1 MAYANQFA
9 SNANHCA
16 FVEDQG
22 INESLSLMNVNRQP
36 YADDML
42 QRYFNAPK
50 YRDITCLPEH
60 IRCIDGGIYVSPEA
74 GVSTLGS
81 VAYTRI
87 VSVGID
93 AKEYRDI
100 GNSPTIDPER
110 LANMG
115 SDFKSY
121 NYILPVGATTIGESN
136 SPSDSFRAQT
146 HAILSD
152 PRYRYRHG
160 DSDTGLMGTVA
171 RLSHMRTGD
180 MGEYRPGKVCIQCP
194 TCRHSPVLV
203 RWDQPSDICDHCG
216 AIVYGADVL
225 NLWEE
230 VSNYMNDAQPA
241 KRFMNTIERIVLVHD
256 LRETVDKCP
265 DQLGTTCFI
274 SDGPLAIFG
283 PAHWL
288 NGPLLNFVHQIYS
301 LSEDI
306 CGRRPLI
313 LGIQKGGDLVE
324 HARSVLPILPVGSV
338 MALYDDYRRRYV
350 KGDHYI
356 PERGFGYG
364 SYYGGDFIYISELG
378 ELYVFSLPF
387 PFTREKVGDHFGTF
401 NAMATAYQ
409 ELPRATQFI
418 DAYRCDMFE
427 GALVP
432 IVLANDLASIGE
444 SGSGKVLDAL
454 TNKALSEGSGGL
466 SIIGTDKFDEEVG
479 DGVQGILC

>member
-1 MAYANQFA
+1 MAYTNQFA
-9 SNANHCA
+9 SNANHSA

-22 INESLSLMNVNRQP
+22 INESLSLMNINRQAS
-36 YADDML
+36 ADDML
-42 QRYFNAPK
+42 QRYFKAPK
-50 YRDITCLPEH
+50 YSDSTWLPEH

-74 GVSTLGS
+74 GVRTPGS
-81 VAYTRI
+81 VAYVRI
-87 VSVGID
+87 VSLRLA
-93 AKEYRDI
+93 AKEYQDI
-100 GNSPTIDPER
+100 GSGSTIDPDG

-121 NYILPVGATTIGESN
+121 NYILPVGATTMGESN
-136 SPSDSFRAQT
+136 SPFESYRAQT

-152 PRYRYRHG
+152 PRYRYRPG

-171 RLSHMRTGD
+171 RLSQMRTGD
-180 MGEYRPGKVCIQCP
+180 MGEYHPGKVCIECP
-194 TCRHSPVLV
+194 VCRHSPVLV
-203 RWDQPSDICDHCG
+203 HWDQPSDICGQCG

-225 NLWEE
+225 NLWVE
-230 VSNYMNDAQPA
+230 VNDYMNDAQPA
-241 KRFMNTIERIVLVHD
+241 KRAMNTFERIALVHE
-256 LRETVDKCP
+256 LRETVEKCP

-283 PAHWL
+283 PSHWL
-288 NGPLLNFVHQIYS
+288 NVPLLNFVHQIYS

-306 CGRRPLI
+306 CGKRPLI
-313 LGIQKGGDLVE
+313 LGIQKGGDLVD
-324 HARSVLPILPVGSV
+324 HAKSVLPILPVGSV

-364 SYYGGDFIYISELG
+364 SYYGGDFIYVSELG
-378 ELYVFSLPF
+378 DLYVFSLPF
-387 PFTREKVGDHFGTF
+387 PFTREKVGDHFGMF
-401 NAMATAYQ
+401 NSMATAYQ

-418 DAYRCDMFE
+418 DAYRCDMFR
-427 GALVP
+427 GAIVP

-454 TNKALSEGSGGL
+454 TNKGLVQGSGH
-466 SIIGTDKFDEEVG
+466 IQTITNDKVSAEVG
-479 DGVQGILC
+479 NGI